1 MEFIIYKYLSLF
13 QSFSYNIEEEM
24 DSILNRDDKDVLSNY
39 DLNKLT
45 NSGENDQ
52 KGATSINQNNDSNE
66 ITGDI
71 KMEIDV
77 KEEILDLGTDIIL
90 PQASQNTTT
99 THSQS
104 QIKHKK
110 ETKTKKELEE
120 EEREKMQSVFYYEF
134 NP

>member
-1 MEFIIYKYLSLF
+1 
-13 QSFSYNIEEEM
+13 M